1 MDNFVIGQYVYE
13 IFDPKNSGTIKE
25 LTLDD
30 VIINT
35 SNGLITLGKD
45 KITNDYHQIIKNL
58 LENVEEWKELWGQ
71 SKRDIRSLQNR

>member
-1 MDNFVIGQYVYE
+1 MDNLSIGQYVYE

-25 LTLDD
+25 ITLDD

-35 SNGLITLGKD
+35 SNGLKTLGKD

-58 LENVEEWKELWGQ
+58 LENVEEWKDLWEQ
-71 SKRDIRSLQNR
+71 SKKDIHALNNR